1 MNEREVPARKL
12 SRQEHPRLS
21 DVSQGPGWWEAS
33 DGRWYPPKES
43 DQAPA
48 PGWWL
53 AADGKWY
60 PPVEAA
66 EPPSPGW
73 WLAAD
78 GKWYPP
84 EDHPDAAP
92 PADAEPSP
100 AADPSAEAPTVDD
113 PVDEGPVTDG
123 PVADGPAEPTSATS
137 PAEPVAAPSAPR
149 PTSGV
154 AAAADRAPRTVAQ
167 AVSDT
172 MPVRR
177 RSIDASDQIRTRNDA
192 SRQDAIA
199 QAPARFLAASR
210 ALKALESEL
219 AVEPVEPVAR
229 TARPDPDPAPSPT
242 PGPTPQ
248 AAAANATAPPP
259 PPPAPPA
266 PPTLVGVPAGRFDG
280 PEPLFELR
288 TSPLGADIDH
298 IGDRL
303 LVFEDRVELR
313 DRLDRVRQSLDGD
326 QITDVVIQRKFT
338 GAVLIVESG
347 DGATIQTRGLR
358 PEQAEQAKVLI
369 HKRTRGGA
377 PAQPRA
383 KDPRPAVAPPAAPTV
398 TDEEP
403 SSRPEATAARMAL
416 LNQGRLNEAD
426 LLRKLA
432 DLHRA
437 GVLTDAEF
445 EDKIALVGRLVTGE
459 SLVIG

>member
-1 MNEREVPARKL
+1 M
-12 SRQEHPRLS
+12 S

-33 DGRWYPPKES
+33 DGKWYPPKES

-60 PPVEAA
+60 PPVEAS
-66 EPPSPGW
+66 EPPTPGW

-84 EDHPDAAP
+84 QDHPDAVSSPAEVPEPTDAPCPAPDRTEAAPEPAP
-92 PADAEPSP
+92 PAARAEMAP
-100 AADPSAEAPTVDD
+100 AVHH
-113 PVDEGPVTDG
+113 V
-123 PVADGPAEPTSATS
+123 
-137 PAEPVAAPSAPR
+137 PSAPGAPR
-149 PTSGV
+149 PVVGTV
-154 AAAADRAPRTVAQ
+154 DRAPRTVAQ
-167 AVSDT
+167 AASGA

-199 QAPARFLAASR
+199 LAPARFLAASR
-210 ALKALESEL
+210 ALKALELER
-219 AVEPVEPVAR
+219 VETAPATPAPVA
-229 TARPDPDPAPSPT
+229 TPAPAP
-242 PGPTPQ
+242 PAPAPAVG
-248 AAAANATAPPP
+248 ANADAPPP

-266 PPTLVGVPAGRFDG
+266 PPTLVGVPSGRFEG
-280 PEPLFELR
+280 PEPLIELR

-313 DRLDRVRQSLDGD
+313 DRMDRVRQSLEAD

-347 DGATIQTRGLR
+347 DGDSILTRGLR

-377 PAQPRA
+377 PARPRA
-383 KDPRPAVAPPAAPTV
+383 ESAAPASPEAPAAGGGTPGTPT
-398 TDEEP
+398 EP
-403 SSRPEATAARMAL
+403 TASANGTAARMAL

-437 GVLTDAEF
+437 GVLTDTEF
-445 EDKIALVGRLVTGE
+445 EDKVALVGRLVTGE
-459 SLVIG
+459 SLAIS